1 MRSVPPVD
9 SEPPAGDAARPAR
22 AASPSRLWLPLNALR
37 AFEAVG
43 KERSFTAAAAALH
56 VSQSAL
62 SRHVAR
68 LEEFVGRRLLE
79 RRPGGVALTRAGAV
93 LLAALETSFDR
104 IHVAIETLRAADA
117 PRIIRVHMPP
127 TFLQVAGMEFLRAFR
142 AAFPDISVDVS
153 STNGVGPPKGRNH
166 DLVVTFDRP
175 KVDDAVRD
183 LLWLVDC
190 TPACSPCFAA
200 ACAAMDLPTF
210 LRSGELLHVKL
221 EGQAFG
227 ALWAQYGAELQLD
240 IRPERGLAF
249 DTEALA
255 VQFAAAGGG
264 VVLLDAVMWAGELAA
279 GRLVTPFA
287 ATRPS
292 GFGYYL
298 SVLPDDLTDPA
309 IALCRSWL
317 LHRFAQ
323 RPAAQP

>member
-1 MRSVPPVD
+1 MR
-9 SEPPAGDAARPAR
+9 SEPPADDDAPPARPGR
-22 AASPSRLWLPLNALR
+22 AASRSRLWLPLNALR

-62 SRHVAR
+62 SRHVSR
-68 LEEFVGRRLLE
+68 LEEYVGQRLLE
-79 RRPGGVALTRAGAV
+79 RRPGGVAPTRAGAT

-104 IHVAIETLRAADA
+104 IDAAIQTLRAADA
-117 PRIIRVHMPP
+117 PRTIRVHMPP
-127 TFLQVAGMEFLRAFR
+127 TFLEVVGMEFLRAFR
-142 AAFPDISVDVS
+142 AAFPDILVDVS
-153 STNGVGPPKGRNH
+153 STNGVGPPPGRGH
-166 DLVVTFDRP
+166 DLVVAFDRP
-175 KVDDAVRD
+175 RVDAAVRD

-190 TPACSPCFAA
+190 TPACSPAFAQ
-200 ACAAMDLPTF
+200 ACAGMDLAAF
-210 LRSGELLHVKL
+210 LRAGELLHTKL
-221 EGQAFG
+221 EGQPFG

-240 IRPERGLAF
+240 FKPERGLAF

-255 VQFAAAGGG
+255 VRFAVAGGG
-264 VVLLDAVMWAGELAA
+264 VMLLDAVMWAGELAA
-279 GRLVTPFA
+279 GRLVTPYA

-298 SVLPDDLTDPA
+298 SVQPDDLPDPA

-317 LHRFAQ
+317 IQHFGR